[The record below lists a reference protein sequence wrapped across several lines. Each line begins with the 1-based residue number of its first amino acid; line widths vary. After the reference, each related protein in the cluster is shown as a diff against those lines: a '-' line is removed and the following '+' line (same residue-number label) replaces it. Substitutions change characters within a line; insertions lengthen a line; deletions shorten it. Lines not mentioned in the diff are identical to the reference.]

1 MLVLVYLVSMAKRT
15 TKTETSTKQT
25 AATRRTK
32 KEATP
37 VKKAPVKKTATEK
50 PKTAT
55 SGNVIKTKTPKKV
68 VKTEVKTP
76 IRQHLA
82 TSDNEKTKKTR
93 AVRNKPSEFVR
104 LAANAKREDFT
115 EMGERVRQG
124 EVQWVYYIIDEDV
137 SYHYYKILK

>member
-1 MLVLVYLVSMAKRT
+1 MAKRT
-15 TKTETSTKQT
+15 TKTETSAKQT

-55 SGNVIKTKTPKKV
+55 EKPKTATSGNAIKTKTPKKV

-104 LAANAKREDFT
+104 LAANAKREDFA
-115 EMGERVRQG
+115 EMGERVRRG
-124 EVQWVYYIIDEDV
+124 EVQWAYYAVDGDIC
-137 SYHYYKILK
+137 YHYYKILK